1 MSTLRET
8 VYSSVINLHRSTGKE
23 WLHLSEIYE
32 EVAKYKE
39 VQNGG
44 ASIRAILET
53 HCTLSDAFGGDEE
66 YILKEKGSGL
76 YKIKHYD
83 HLKIIDTLSI
93 GEIFTRDEL
102 MQLFKISGQKG
113 IMKTNTLDCLVLT
126 TSEDNEIYGDSGIEN
141 GTILYTG
148 EGQTGDQILKGNN
161 KSIIESNSTNTP
173 MYLFSKDKNRKYIFE
188 GHVVLYDTP
197 YQVKENDINGNERL
211 VWKFPLQVVNDD
223 SQTNSPETEKIT
235 FEVLQIEES
244 IPISKNNDELVFK
257 EGPLNIRKYRRLN
270 KTINRKTKPDYIAEE
285 IIKNKNGIINEK
297 VIYEY
302 ELQRLMQEEAEEQV
316 EEMKAFF
323 ENKKEN
329 EGFDILTFELG
340 DDNEY
345 RKKYIEVKST
355 KSGESTPIDIT
366 AEEIEF
372 CKNHQDDYYLYRVI
386 YSDSEK
392 RYVKIVNGKDL
403 LKNYNHVPTTY
414 KIYSN

>member
-8 VYSSVINLHRSTGKE
+8 VYFSVINLHRNTGKE
-23 WLHLSEIYE
+23 WIHLSDIYE

-53 HCTLSDAFGGDEE
+53 HCTLSDAFTGNEE

-76 YKIKHYD
+76 YKIKYYD
-83 HLKIIDTLSI
+83 HLKIIDTLDI

-102 MQLFKISGQKG
+102 MQLFKISGQQG

-126 TSEDNEIYGDSGIEN
+126 TSEDNGIYGDSGIEN

-148 EGQTGDQILKGNN
+148 EGQTGDQELKGNN
-161 KSIIESNSTNTP
+161 KSIFESNLTNTP
-173 MYLFSKDKNRKYIFE
+173 MYLFSKDKKRRYIFE
-188 GHVVLYDTP
+188 GQVFLYDTP
-197 YQVKENDINGNERL
+197 YQVKENDVNGNSRL
-211 VWKFPLQVVNDD
+211 VWKFPLQVINKDD
-223 SQTNSPETEKIT
+223 QATSSETEKIT
-235 FEVLQIEES
+235 FEVIQIEES
-244 IPISKNNDELVFK
+244 IPISENNNELVFK
-257 EGPLNIRKYRRLN
+257 EGPLNILKYRKSN

-316 EEMKAFF
+316 KEMKSFF

-329 EGFDILTFELG
+329 EGFDILSFEM
-340 DDNEY
+340 DNNKEY
-345 RKKYIEVKST
+345 QKKYIEVKST

-366 AEEIEF
+366 ADELEF
-372 CKNHQDDYYLYRVI
+372 CKQHQDDYYLYRII

-392 RYVKIVNGKDL
+392 RYVKIVNGVDL
-403 LKNYNHVPTTY
+403 LKNYNLVPTTY